1 MSFHVSLF
9 RDQSR
14 RLGVFSQI
22 LAAALYS
29 TVQYSVADESIV
41 MASLSEFGNQGH
53 SHTRGPS

>member
-1 MSFHVSLF
+1 MFPFSVTKADALAS
-9 RDQSR
+9 
-14 RLGVFSQI
+14 FSQI